1 MPLPRWMSRSALLA
15 AAMFGAVAL
24 TACGGTTPAPTGSAG
39 STTSAP
45 GSTTRSTGPA
55 PTPGAAAPLTVPDAA
70 ATDLCNMLRPELS
83 NFRVQGPTLGRI
95 GLNALVHE
103 WALRNGGI
111 NGQVLADK
119 AVVDRTL
126 TGACPDVHQQA
137 IEALGLPNL
146 AAGIAF

>member
-1 MPLPRWMSRSALLA
+1 MPLPRWMSRSALFGA
-15 AAMFGAVAL
+15 ALLGAVAL
-24 TACGGTTPAPTGSAG
+24 TACGGTTSTPTGSAG
-39 STTSAP
+39 STTTAPSSTAP
-45 GSTTRSTGPA
+45 GPA
-55 PTPGAAAPLTVPDAA
+55 TTPGAGAPLTVPAAA

>member
-15 AAMFGAVAL
+15 AAIAGVVVL
-24 TACGGTTPAPTGSAG
+24 TACGGTTTTPTGSAG
-39 STTSAP
+39 STTTAP
-45 GSTTRSTGPA
+45 SSTGGTA
-55 PTPGAAAPLTVPDAA
+55 PTTTPGAAAPLTVPDAA
-70 ATDLCNMLRPELS
+70 ATDLCDMIRPELS